1 MKRNKLRR
9 VTATALLLSFALP
22 QCAQAAA
29 PTVETDETVYINMDY
44 YGAPTN
50 TRIVK
55 GVNLNG
61 HTEFTD
67 FGDYKDVY
75 NMSTF
80 DEPTLKE
87 GSVYWKLNTDKNRFY
102 YECIPSDT
110 VNIQMPW
117 NFDVS
122 YKLNGV
128 PVEAAQC
135 AGASGTIQMDI
146 HAVPN
151 SYASDYY
158 KNNMMLVCATG
169 IDMSKALSI
178 DAPGA
183 QIQSFG
189 TYKLVMFMGLPGEE
203 NTFTVRI
210 GSDDFESMGLIMFM
224 TPATTSALDIM
235 SSMRDIKDRLENSGD
250 NLYTGVSSMLSTMQ
264 AVQSSLS
271 SMSNGISG
279 IDQVRKQLIK
289 DRGTIDPRTDAA
301 LNALDELTG
310 KSDSLIPELNSA
322 KETLTTLNATTSSIL
337 TTLEESGEDVAEYQK
352 LLNNVKTSLGN
363 LEDLF
368 DDLDDETTD
377 SSWTISQIRSASED
391 LQKELD
397 ALTKDLKSLSGSLD
411 DLPDNLD
418 DEVTD
423 NLTNYVKQMA
433 TEAGQTAYKAAYEQ
447 AYEKAYEQAYKQA
460 YDAAIADGLDEET
473 AKQTAQQAAEQTA
486 SSAADTAASSVSS
499 TAASTA
505 QASAYNNAQA
515 LAALMTGI
523 KDGSDDVTTDMKSMT
538 KQLEKVTKEMSNLL
552 DATNSMLKDLEDI
565 ADVFDDYKGLPQD
578 FTQEG
583 KKLTELA
590 NGSLDRVNKML
601 ADIPALRES
610 LDSLTKTATSSID
623 KTTDLMSSTTKAL
636 STSYDL
642 MNTANSV
649 LRSVRSQADTSTQTT
664 IDSLLDTLGKLSGS
678 TASGQMQTATDSI
691 HSAVKDAETD
701 LEDDTNVLNIDTS
714 ADLQSVT
721 SSMNPAPSSL
731 QFILRTEEISV
742 DDDKD
747 NGISDQDAADEG
759 VFARICNV
767 FKKLFTAI
775 VGVFASDD

>member
-22 QCAQAAA
+22 QCAYAAA
-29 PTVETDETVYINMDY
+29 PTVETDEAVYINMDY
-44 YGAPTN
+44 YGVPTN

-67 FGDYKDVY
+67 FGDYADVY

-80 DEPTLKE
+80 DEPTLKD
-87 GSVYWKLNTDKNRFY
+87 GSVYWKLDTDKLRFY
-102 YECIPSDT
+102 YECIPNDT

-128 PVEAAQC
+128 PVEADKC

-151 SYASDYY
+151 DYASEYY

-210 GSDDFESMGLIMFM
+210 GSNDFESMGLIMFM

-250 NLYTGVSSMLSTMQ
+250 NLYAGVSSMLSTMQ
-264 AVQSSLS
+264 AVQGSLS
-271 SMSNGISG
+271 SMSKGISG
-279 IDQVRKQLIK
+279 IDQVRKQLIR

-301 LNALDELTG
+301 LAALNELTG
-310 KSDSLIPELNSA
+310 QSDSLIPELNTT
-322 KETLTTLNATTSSIL
+322 KDTLTSLNATTSSIL
-337 TTLEESGEDVAEYQK
+337 TTLEESGADVAEYQK
-352 LLNNVKTSLGN
+352 LLEQVKTSLGN

-368 DDLDDETTD
+368 DDLDDETD
-377 SSWTISQIRSASED
+377 NSSWTIARIRSASED
-391 LQKELD
+391 LQKELN
-397 ALTKDLKSLSGSLD
+397 ALTEDLESLSGSLSKM
-411 DLPDNLD
+411 PKNLN
-418 DEVTD
+418 DEVTKE
-423 NLTNYVKQMA
+423 LMNYVKKMA
-433 TEAGQTAYKAAYEQ
+433 STASSTVLDTAYSKGYAAG
-447 AYEKAYEQAYKQA
+447 KQA
-460 YDAAIADGLDEET
+460 AINAGKTDEAEIEAIAQQYAEA
-473 AKQTAQQAAEQTA
+473 AKASAASKA
-486 SSAADTAASSVSS
+486 SSAASQ
-499 TAASTA
+499 A

-523 KDGSDDVTTDMKSMT
+523 KNGSSDVTSKMKSMT
-538 KQLEKVTKEMSNLL
+538 AQLASVTREMSDLL
-552 DATNSMLKDLEDI
+552 NATNSLLKDLEDI

-601 ADIPALRES
+601 ADLPALRES
-610 LDSLTKTATSSID
+610 LDTMTTTANSAID
-623 KTTDLMSSTTKAL
+623 KTTSLITSTKKAL

-642 MNTANSV
+642 VNTANSV
-649 LRSVRSQADTSTQTT
+649 LRSVRSQADASTQAT

-714 ADLQSVT
+714 AELQSVT
-721 SSMNPAPSSL
+721 SNMNPAPSSL
-731 QFILRTEEISV
+731 QFILRTKEISV

-747 NGISDQDAADEG
+747 SGVSDQDAADEG

-775 VGVFASDD
+775 TSVFASDD

>member
-102 YECIPSDT
+102 YECIPNDT

-128 PVEAAQC
+128 PVEADQC

-151 SYASDYY
+151 TYASDYY

-210 GSDDFESMGLIMFM
+210 GSNDFESMGLIMFM
-224 TPATTSALDIM
+224 TPATNSALDIM

-271 SMSNGISG
+271 SMSSGISG

-289 DRGTIDPRTDAA
+289 DRGTLDPRTDAA

-322 KETLTTLNATTSSIL
+322 KETLTALNATTSSIL
-337 TTLEESGEDVAEYQK
+337 TTLEESGEDIPEYQK
-352 LLNNVKTSLGN
+352 LLNDVKTSLGN

-368 DDLDDETTD
+368 DDLDDETD
-377 SSWTISQIRSASED
+377 NSSWTIAQIRSASED
-391 LQKELD
+391 LKDELD
-397 ALTKDLKSLSGSLD
+397 ALTEDLKSLSGSLD
-411 DLPDNLD
+411 DLDLETPVSTELK
-418 DEVTD
+418 
-423 NLTNYVKQMA
+423 NYV
-433 TEAGQTAYKAAYEQ
+433 
-447 AYEKAYEQAYKQA
+447 
-460 YDAAIADGLDEET
+460 
-473 AKQTAQQAAEQTA
+473 
-486 SSAADTAASSVSS
+486 SAMTSS
-499 TAASTA
+499 TAQSAGKDASQKKYLEIMSTITRDMSDEEKA
-505 QASAYNNAQA
+505 EIEEKAKAEAAKAGEAAGAAAVQSSAAYNNAQA

-523 KDGSDDVTTDMKSMT
+523 KSGSSAVTSDMQSMT
-538 KQLEKVTKEMSNLL
+538 KQLESVTKEISGLL
-552 DATNSMLKDLEDI
+552 DATNSLLKDLEDI
-565 ADVFDDYKGLPQD
+565 ADVFDEYKGLPQD

-601 ADIPALRES
+601 ADIPAQRES
-610 LDSLTKTATSSID
+610 LDSLTKTATASID

-649 LRSVRSQADTSTQTT
+649 LRSVRSQADASTQTT

-678 TASGQMQTATDSI
+678 TASGQMQTATNSI

-714 ADLQSVT
+714 ADLESVT
-721 SSMNPAPSSL
+721 SSMNPSPSSL

-742 DDDKD
+742 DDDD
-747 NGISDQDAADEG
+747 DDGISDQDAADEG
-759 VFARICNV
+759 VFARICNI

-775 VGVFASDD
+775 TGVFASDD

>member
-87 GSVYWKLNTDKNRFY
+87 DSVYWKLNTDKNRFY
-102 YECIPSDT
+102 YECIPNDT

-128 PVEAAQC
+128 PVEADQC

-151 SYASDYY
+151 TYASDYY

-210 GSDDFESMGLIMFM
+210 GSNDFESMGLIMFM

-264 AVQSSLS
+264 AVQGSLS
-271 SMSNGISG
+271 SMSSGISG

-289 DRGTIDPRTDAA
+289 DRGTLDPRTDAA

-322 KETLTTLNATTSSIL
+322 KETLTSLNATTSSIL
-337 TTLEESGEDVAEYQK
+337 TTLEESGEDIPEYQK
-352 LLNNVKTSLGN
+352 LLNDVKTSLGN

-368 DDLDDETTD
+368 DDLDDET
-377 SSWTISQIRSASED
+377 SNGSWNISQVRSASED
-391 LQKELD
+391 LSKELE
-397 ALTKDLKSLSGSLD
+397 ALRKDLSSLSDELD
-411 DLPDNLD
+411 RITKQEGNKNPLEKSVGEELVGY
-418 DEVTD
+418 VT
-423 NLTNYVKQMA
+423 NMA
-433 TEAGQTAYKAAYEQ
+433 TTAGK
-447 AYEKAYEQAYKQA
+447 
-460 YDAAIADGLDEET
+460 
-473 AKQTAQQAAEQTA
+473 
-486 SSAADTAASSVSS
+486 TAASSVDTTEVSKQAYDQAIAKGLS
-499 TAASTA
+499 DEDARDAAKAAATKYAAAAASKAASEA
-505 QASAYNNAQA
+505 QASATSNAKA
-515 LAALMTGI
+515 LQALMTGI
-523 KDGSDDVTTDMKSMT
+523 KNGSQDLTSSTQSLISQSNNVI
-538 KQLEKVTKEMSNLL
+538 KQLTDLL
-552 DATNSMLKDLEDI
+552 DSTNSLLKDLEDI
-565 ADVFDDYKGLPQD
+565 ADVFDEYKGLPQD

-610 LDSLTKTATSSID
+610 LDSLTKTATSSIN

-649 LRSVRSQADTSTQTT
+649 LRSVRSQADASTQTT
-664 IDSLLDTLGKLSGS
+664 INSLLDTLGKLSGS
-678 TASGQMQTATDSI
+678 TASGQMQTATNSI

-714 ADLQSVT
+714 ADLESVT
-721 SSMNPAPSSL
+721 SSMNPSPSSL

-742 DDDKD
+742 DDDD
-747 NGISDQDAADEG
+747 DDGTSDQDAADEG
-759 VFARICNV
+759 VFARICNI

-775 VGVFASDD
+775 TGVFASDD

>member
-87 GSVYWKLNTDKNRFY
+87 DSVYWKLNTDKNRFY
-102 YECIPSDT
+102 YECIPNDT

-128 PVEAAQC
+128 PVEADQC

-151 SYASDYY
+151 TYASDYY

-210 GSDDFESMGLIMFM
+210 GSNDFESMGLIMFM

-264 AVQSSLS
+264 AVQGSLS
-271 SMSNGISG
+271 SMSSGISG

-289 DRGTIDPRTDAA
+289 DRGTLDPRTDAA

-322 KETLTTLNATTSSIL
+322 KETLTALNATTSSIL
-337 TTLEESGEDVAEYQK
+337 TTLEESGEDIPEYQK
-352 LLNNVKTSLGN
+352 LLNDVKTSLGN

-368 DDLDDETTD
+368 DDLDDETD
-377 SSWTISQIRSASED
+377 NSSWTIAQIRSASED
-391 LQKELD
+391 LQKELN
-397 ALTKDLKSLSGSLD
+397 ALTDDLKSLSGSLD
-411 DLPDNLD
+411 DLDLETPVST
-418 DEVTD
+418 E
-423 NLTNYVKQMA
+423 LTKYV
-433 TEAGQTAYKAAYEQ
+433 
-447 AYEKAYEQAYKQA
+447 
-460 YDAAIADGLDEET
+460 
-473 AKQTAQQAAEQTA
+473 
-486 SSAADTAASSVSS
+486 SAMTSS
-499 TAASTA
+499 TAQSAGKDASQQKYLEIMSTITDDMSDEEKA
-505 QASAYNNAQA
+505 EIKEKAKAEAAKAGEAAGAAAVQSSAAYNNAQA

-523 KDGSDDVTTDMKSMT
+523 KNGSSAVTSDMQSMT
-538 KQLEKVTKEMSNLL
+538 KQLKSVTEKMSDLL
-552 DATNSMLKDLEDI
+552 DATNSLLKDLEDI
-565 ADVFDDYKGLPQD
+565 ADVFDEYKGLPQD
-578 FTQEG
+578 FTAEG

-649 LRSVRSQADTSTQTT
+649 LRSVRSQADASTQTT
-664 IDSLLDTLGKLSGS
+664 INSLLDTLGKLSGS
-678 TASGQMQTATDSI
+678 TASGQMQTATNFI

-714 ADLQSVT
+714 ADLESVT
-721 SSMNPAPSSL
+721 SSMNPSPSSL

-742 DDDKD
+742 DDDD
-747 NGISDQDAADEG
+747 DDGISDQDAADEG
-759 VFARICNV
+759 VFARICNI

-775 VGVFASDD
+775 TGVFMSDD

>member
-87 GSVYWKLNTDKNRFY
+87 DSVYWKLNTDKNRFY
-102 YECIPSDT
+102 YECIPNDT

-128 PVEAAQC
+128 PVEADQC

-151 SYASDYY
+151 TYASDYY

-210 GSDDFESMGLIMFM
+210 GSNDFESMGLIMFM

-250 NLYTGVSSMLSTMQ
+250 NFYTGVSSMLSTMQ

-271 SMSNGISG
+271 SMSSGISG

-289 DRGTIDPRTDAA
+289 DRGTLDPRTDAA

-322 KETLTTLNATTSSIL
+322 KETLTALNATTSSIL
-337 TTLEESGEDVAEYQK
+337 TTLEESGEDIPEYQK
-352 LLNNVKTSLGN
+352 LLNDVKTSLGN

-368 DDLDDETTD
+368 DDLDDETD
-377 SSWTISQIRSASED
+377 NSSWTIAQIRSASED
-391 LQKELD
+391 LQKELN
-397 ALTKDLKSLSGSLD
+397 ALTDDLRNLSDSLD
-411 DLPDNLD
+411 DLDLKTPVST
-418 DEVTD
+418 E
-423 NLTNYVKQMA
+423 LTKYV
-433 TEAGQTAYKAAYEQ
+433 
-447 AYEKAYEQAYKQA
+447 
-460 YDAAIADGLDEET
+460 
-473 AKQTAQQAAEQTA
+473 
-486 SSAADTAASSVSS
+486 SAMTSS
-499 TAASTA
+499 TAQSAGKDASQQKYLEIMSTITDDMSDEEKA
-505 QASAYNNAQA
+505 KAEAAKAGEAAGAAAVQSSAAYNNAQA

-523 KDGSDDVTTDMKSMT
+523 KSGSSAVTSDMQSMT
-538 KQLEKVTKEMSNLL
+538 KQLESVTKEMSNLL
-552 DATNSMLKDLEDI
+552 NATNSLLKDLEDI
-565 ADVFDDYKGLPQD
+565 ADVFDEYKGLPQD

-610 LDSLTKTATSSID
+610 LDSLTKTATASID

-649 LRSVRSQADTSTQTT
+649 LRSVRSQADASTQTT

-678 TASGQMQTATDSI
+678 TASGQMQTATNSI

-714 ADLQSVT
+714 ADLESVT
-721 SSMNPAPSSL
+721 SSMNPSPSSL

-742 DDDKD
+742 DDDD
-747 NGISDQDAADEG
+747 DDGISDQDAADEG
-759 VFARICNV
+759 VFARICNI

-775 VGVFASDD
+775 TGVFTSDD

>member
-80 DEPTLKE
+80 DEPTLKD
-87 GSVYWKLNTDKNRFY
+87 GSVYWKLDTDKNRFY
-102 YECIPSDT
+102 YECIPNDT

-128 PVEAAQC
+128 PVEAGQC

-151 SYASDYY
+151 TYASDYY

-210 GSDDFESMGLIMFM
+210 GSNDFESMGLIMFM

-264 AVQSSLS
+264 AVQGSLS
-271 SMSNGISG
+271 SMSSGISG

-289 DRGTIDPRTDAA
+289 DRGTLDPRTDAA
-301 LNALDELTG
+301 LNALNELTG
-310 KSDSLIPELNSA
+310 KSDSLIPELNTT
-322 KETLTTLNATTSSIL
+322 KDTLTSLNATTSSIL
-337 TTLEESGEDVAEYQK
+337 TTLEESGADIPEYQK
-352 LLNNVKTSLGN
+352 LLNDVKTSLGN

-368 DDLDDETTD
+368 DDLDDET
-377 SSWTISQIRSASED
+377 SNGSWNISQVRSASES
-391 LQKELD
+391 LQKELG
-397 ALTKDLKSLSGSLD
+397 ALQDDFEKLSKNLKTLPD
-411 DLPDNLD
+411 DLDKQ
-418 DEVTD
+418 VTTE
-423 NLTNYVKQMA
+423 LKNYVEKMA
-433 TEAGQTAYKAAYEQ
+433 STASSTVLDTAYKKGYAAG
-447 AYEKAYEQAYKQA
+447 KQA
-460 YDAAIADGLDEET
+460 AIDEGITDEAEIEAIAQQYAEA
-473 AKQTAQQAAEQTA
+473 AKASAASQA
-486 SSAADTAASSVSS
+486 SSAASQ
-499 TAASTA
+499 A
-505 QASAYNNAQA
+505 QASAYSNAQA

-523 KDGSDDVTTDMKSMT
+523 NDASKSTVKSMQSMT
-538 KQLEKVTKEMSNLL
+538 SQSVNVIKQMTDLL
-552 DATNSMLKDLEDI
+552 NATNSLLKDLEDI
-565 ADVFDDYKGLPQD
+565 ADVFDEYKGLPQD

-623 KTTDLMSSTTKAL
+623 KTTDLMNSTTKAL

-642 MNTANSV
+642 VNTANSV
-649 LRSVRSQADTSTQTT
+649 LRSVRSQADASTQAT

-714 ADLQSVT
+714 ADLESVT
-721 SSMNPAPSSL
+721 SSMNPSPSSL

-742 DDDKD
+742 DDDD
-747 NGISDQDAADEG
+747 DDGTSDQDAADEG
-759 VFARICNV
+759 VFARICNI

-775 VGVFASDD
+775 TGVFASDD

>member
-22 QCAQAAA
+22 QCAYAAA
-29 PTVETDETVYINMDY
+29 PTVETDEAVYINMDY
-44 YGAPTN
+44 YGVPTN

-80 DEPTLKE
+80 DEPTLKD
-87 GSVYWKLNTDKNRFY
+87 GSVYWKLDTDKQRFY
-102 YECIPSDT
+102 YECIPNDT

-128 PVEAAQC
+128 PVEADKC

-151 SYASDYY
+151 DYASEYY

-210 GSDDFESMGLIMFM
+210 GSNDFESMGLIMFM

-264 AVQSSLS
+264 AVQGSLS
-271 SMSNGISG
+271 SMSKGISG
-279 IDQVRKQLIK
+279 IDQVRKQLIR

-301 LNALDELTG
+301 LAALNELTG
-310 KSDSLIPELNSA
+310 QSDSLIPELSTT
-322 KETLTTLNATTSSIL
+322 KDTLTSLNATTSSIL
-337 TTLEESGEDVAEYQK
+337 TTLEESGADVTEYQK
-352 LLNNVKTSLGN
+352 LLNDVKTSLGN

-368 DDLDDETTD
+368 DDLDDET
-377 SSWTISQIRSASED
+377 SNGSWNISQVRSASEN
-391 LQKELD
+391 LSKELE
-397 ALTKDLKSLSGSLD
+397 ALRKDLSSLSGSLD
-411 DLPDNLD
+411 DLDLETPVST
-418 DEVTD
+418 E
-423 NLTNYVKQMA
+423 LTNYVKKMA
-433 TEAGQTAYKAAYEQ
+433 S
-447 AYEKAYEQAYKQA
+447 
-460 YDAAIADGLDEET
+460 
-473 AKQTAQQAAEQTA
+473 TA
-486 SSAADTAASSVSS
+486 SSTVLDTAYSKGYAAGKQAAIDAGKTDEAEIEAMAQQYAEAAKAS
-499 TAASTA
+499 AASKASEAASQA

-523 KDGSDDVTTDMKSMT
+523 KSGSSAVTSDMQSMT
-538 KQLEKVTKEMSNLL
+538 KQLESVTKEMSDLL
-552 DATNSMLKDLEDI
+552 DATNSLLKDLEDI

-578 FTQEG
+578 FTAEG

-590 NGSLDRVNKML
+590 NGSLDRVTKLL
-601 ADIPALRES
+601 ADLPALRES
-610 LDSLTKTATSSID
+610 LDTMTTTANSAID
-623 KTTDLMSSTTKAL
+623 KTTSLITSTKKAL

-642 MNTANSV
+642 VNTANSV
-649 LRSVRSQADTSTQTT
+649 LRSVRSQADASTQAT

-714 ADLQSVT
+714 AELQSVT
-721 SSMNPAPSSL
+721 SNMNPAPSSL
-731 QFILRTEEISV
+731 QFILRTKEISV

-747 NGISDQDAADEG
+747 SGVSDQDAADEG

-775 VGVFASDD
+775 TSVFASDD

>member
-87 GSVYWKLNTDKNRFY
+87 DSVYWKLNTDKNRFY
-102 YECIPSDT
+102 YECIPNDT

-128 PVEAAQC
+128 PVEADQC

-151 SYASDYY
+151 TYASDYY

-210 GSDDFESMGLIMFM
+210 GSNDFESMGLIMFM

-271 SMSNGISG
+271 SMSSGISG

-289 DRGTIDPRTDAA
+289 DRGTLDPRTDAA

-310 KSDSLIPELNSA
+310 KSDSLIPELNTT
-322 KETLTTLNATTSSIL
+322 KDTLTSLNATTSSIL
-337 TTLEESGEDVAEYQK
+337 TTLEESGEDIPEYQK
-352 LLNNVKTSLGN
+352 LLNDVKTSLGN

-368 DDLDDETTD
+368 DDLDDETD
-377 SSWTISQIRSASED
+377 NSSWTIAQIRSASED
-391 LQKELD
+391 LQKELN
-397 ALTKDLKSLSGSLD
+397 ALTEDLRNLSDSLE
-411 DLPDNLD
+411 NLD
-418 DEVTD
+418 LETPVSIE
-423 NLTNYVKQMA
+423 LANYVKKMA
-433 TEAGQTAYKAAYEQ
+433 TEAGTTAADTAS
-447 AYEKAYEQAYKQA
+447 KQA
-460 YDAAIADGLDEET
+460 YDKAIDSGMSKEDAAA
-473 AKQTAQQAAEQTA
+473 AAAAAAESAA
-486 SSAADTAASSVSS
+486 SSAASS
-499 TAASTA
+499 AK
-505 QASAYNNAQA
+505 ASAYNNAQA

-523 KDGSDDVTTDMKSMT
+523 KNGSSDVTSKMKSMT
-538 KQLEKVTKEMSNLL
+538 KQLESVTKEMSDLL
-552 DATNSMLKDLEDI
+552 NATNSLLKDLEDI
-565 ADVFDDYKGLPQD
+565 ADVFDEYKGLPQD
-578 FTQEG
+578 FTAEG

-590 NGSLDRVNKML
+590 NGSLDRVTKLL
-601 ADIPALRES
+601 ADLPALRES
-610 LDSLTKTATSSID
+610 LDTMTTTANSAID
-623 KTTDLMSSTTKAL
+623 KTTSLITSTKKAL

-642 MNTANSV
+642 VNTANSV
-649 LRSVRSQADTSTQTT
+649 LRSVRSQADASTQAT

-714 ADLQSVT
+714 ADLESVT
-721 SSMNPAPSSL
+721 SSMNPSPSSL

-742 DDDKD
+742 DDDD
-747 NGISDQDAADEG
+747 DDGTSDQDAADEG
-759 VFARICNV
+759 VFARICNI

-775 VGVFASDD
+775 TGVFASDD

>member
-80 DEPTLKE
+80 DEPALKE

-102 YECIPSDT
+102 YECIPNDT

-128 PVEAAQC
+128 PVEADQC

-151 SYASDYY
+151 TYASDYY

-210 GSDDFESMGLIMFM
+210 GSNDFESMGLIMFM

-271 SMSNGISG
+271 SMSSGISG

-289 DRGTIDPRTDAA
+289 DRGTLDPRTDAA

-310 KSDSLIPELNSA
+310 KSDSLIPELNSV
-322 KETLTTLNATTSSIL
+322 KETLTALNATTSSIL
-337 TTLEESGEDVAEYQK
+337 TTLEESGEDIPEYQK
-352 LLNNVKTSLGN
+352 LLNDVKTSLGN

-368 DDLDDETTD
+368 DDLDDETD
-377 SSWTISQIRSASED
+377 NSSWTIAQIRSASED
-391 LQKELD
+391 LKDELD
-397 ALTKDLKSLSGSLD
+397 ALTEDLRNLSDSLD
-411 DLPDNLD
+411 KMPDKLEQD
-418 DEVTD
+418 VSTKLTD
-423 NLTNYVKQMA
+423 YVKAMA
-433 TEAGQTAYKAAYEQ
+433 TKAGSTASETASQQVYNKAYKVAKDAGLNEEAAR
-447 AYEKAYEQAYKQA
+447 
-460 YDAAIADGLDEET
+460 
-473 AKQTAQQAAEQTA
+473 QAAEEAVEKASSDISSAA
-486 SSAADTAASSVSS
+486 SSAASQ
-499 TAASTA
+499 A

-523 KDGSDDVTTDMKSMT
+523 KSGSSAVTSDMQSMT
-538 KQLEKVTKEMSNLL
+538 KQLESVTKEMSDLL
-552 DATNSMLKDLEDI
+552 DATNSLLKDLEDI
-565 ADVFDDYKGLPQD
+565 ADVFDEYKGLPQD
-578 FTQEG
+578 FTAEG

-610 LDSLTKTATSSID
+610 LDSLTKTATASID

-649 LRSVRSQADTSTQTT
+649 LRSVRSQADASTQTT

-678 TASGQMQTATDSI
+678 TASGQMQTATNSI

-714 ADLQSVT
+714 ADLESVT
-721 SSMNPAPSSL
+721 SSMNPSPSSL

-742 DDDKD
+742 DDDD
-747 NGISDQDAADEG
+747 DDGISDQDAADEG
-759 VFARICNV
+759 VFARICNI

-775 VGVFASDD
+775 TGVFASDD

>member
-87 GSVYWKLNTDKNRFY
+87 DSVYWKLNTDKNRFY
-102 YECIPSDT
+102 YECIPNDT

-128 PVEAAQC
+128 PVEADQC

-151 SYASDYY
+151 TYASDYY

-210 GSDDFESMGLIMFM
+210 GSNDFESMGLIMFM

-235 SSMRDIKDRLENSGD
+235 SSMRDIKNRLENSGD

-271 SMSNGISG
+271 SMSSGISG

-289 DRGTIDPRTDAA
+289 DRGTLDPRTDAA

-322 KETLTTLNATTSSIL
+322 KETLTALNATTSSIL
-337 TTLEESGEDVAEYQK
+337 TTLEESGEDIPEYQK
-352 LLNNVKTSLGN
+352 LLNDVKTSLGN
-363 LEDLF
+363 LENLF
-368 DDLDDETTD
+368 DDLDDETD
-377 SSWTISQIRSASED
+377 NSSWTIAQIRSASED
-391 LQKELD
+391 LSKELE

-411 DLPDNLD
+411 DLDLETPVSTELK
-418 DEVTD
+418 
-423 NLTNYVKQMA
+423 NYV
-433 TEAGQTAYKAAYEQ
+433 
-447 AYEKAYEQAYKQA
+447 
-460 YDAAIADGLDEET
+460 
-473 AKQTAQQAAEQTA
+473 
-486 SSAADTAASSVSS
+486 SAMTSS
-499 TAASTA
+499 TAQSAGKDASQKKYLEIMSTITRDMSDEEKA
-505 QASAYNNAQA
+505 EIEEKAKAEAAKAGEAAGAAAVQSSAAYNNAQA

-523 KDGSDDVTTDMKSMT
+523 KSGSSAVTSDMQSMT
-538 KQLEKVTKEMSNLL
+538 KQLKSVTEEMSDLL
-552 DATNSMLKDLEDI
+552 NATNSLLKDLEDI
-565 ADVFDDYKGLPQD
+565 ADVFDEYKGLPQD
-578 FTQEG
+578 FTAEG

-610 LDSLTKTATSSID
+610 LDSLTKTATASID

-649 LRSVRSQADTSTQTT
+649 LRSVRSQADASTQTT

-678 TASGQMQTATDSI
+678 TASGQMQTATNSI

-714 ADLQSVT
+714 ADLESVT
-721 SSMNPAPSSL
+721 SSMNPSPSSL

-742 DDDKD
+742 DDDD
-747 NGISDQDAADEG
+747 DDGISDQDAADEG
-759 VFARICNV
+759 VFARICNI

-775 VGVFASDD
+775 TGVFASDD

>member
-87 GSVYWKLNTDKNRFY
+87 DSVYWKLNTDKNRFY
-102 YECIPSDT
+102 YECIPNDT

-128 PVEAAQC
+128 PVEADQC

-151 SYASDYY
+151 TYASDYY

-210 GSDDFESMGLIMFM
+210 GSNDFESMGLIMFM

-264 AVQSSLS
+264 AVQGSLS
-271 SMSNGISG
+271 SMSSGISG

-289 DRGTIDPRTDAA
+289 DRGTLDPRTDAA

-322 KETLTTLNATTSSIL
+322 KETLTSLNATTSSIL
-337 TTLEESGEDVAEYQK
+337 TTLEESGEDIPEYQK
-352 LLNNVKTSLGN
+352 LLNDVKTSLGN

-368 DDLDDETTD
+368 DDLDDETD
-377 SSWTISQIRSASED
+377 NSSWTIARIRSASED
-391 LQKELD
+391 LRNELNK
-397 ALTKDLKSLSGSLD
+397 LTDDLSSLSGSLK
-411 DLPDNLD
+411 NLD
-418 DEVTD
+418 LETPVTTE
-423 NLTNYVKQMA
+423 LTNYVKKMA
-433 TEAGQTAYKAAYEQ
+433 TEAGTTASSAAYEQ
-447 AYEKAYEQAYKQA
+447 AYDKA
-460 YDAAIADGLDEET
+460 YDAAYAQLKHAVDEGKMTEAEAKTQADAAAT
-473 AKQTAQQAAEQTA
+473 AKAKEVA
-486 SSAADTAASSVSS
+486 SSAASSAASQ
-499 TAASTA
+499 A

-515 LAALMTGI
+515 LAALLNGI
-523 KDGSDDVTTDMKSMT
+523 NEGSTDVKKQTDSMLSR
-538 KQLEKVTKEMSNLL
+538 LESVTKELSGLL
-552 DATNSMLKDLEDI
+552 DATNSLLKDLEDI
-565 ADVFDDYKGLPQD
+565 ADVFDEYKGLPQD
-578 FTQEG
+578 FTAEG

-623 KTTDLMSSTTKAL
+623 KTTDLMNSTTKAL

-649 LRSVRSQADTSTQTT
+649 LRSVRSQADASTQTT
-664 IDSLLDTLGKLSGS
+664 INSLLDTLGKLSGS
-678 TASGQMQTATDSI
+678 TASGQMQTATNSI

-714 ADLQSVT
+714 ADLESVT
-721 SSMNPAPSSL
+721 SSMNPSPSSL

-742 DDDKD
+742 DDDD
-747 NGISDQDAADEG
+747 DDGTSDQDAADEG
-759 VFARICNV
+759 VFARICNI

-775 VGVFASDD
+775 AGVFASDD

>member
-87 GSVYWKLNTDKNRFY
+87 GSVYWKLDTDKNRFY
-102 YECIPSDT
+102 YECIPNDT

-128 PVEAAQC
+128 PVEADQC

-151 SYASDYY
+151 TYASDYY

-210 GSDDFESMGLIMFM
+210 GSNDFESMGLIMFM

-264 AVQSSLS
+264 AVQGSLS
-271 SMSNGISG
+271 SMSSGISG

-289 DRGTIDPRTDAA
+289 DRGTLDPRTDAA

-322 KETLTTLNATTSSIL
+322 KETLTSLNATTSSIL
-337 TTLEESGEDVAEYQK
+337 TTLEESGKDIPEYQK
-352 LLNNVKTSLGN
+352 LLNDVKTSLGN

-368 DDLDDETTD
+368 NDLDDKTD
-377 SSWTISQIRSASED
+377 NSSWTIARIRSASED
-391 LQKELD
+391 LQNELNK
-397 ALTKDLKSLSGSLD
+397 LTDDLSSLSGSLSKM
-411 DLPDNLD
+411 PKNLND
-418 DEVTD
+418 AVTD
-423 NLTNYVKQMA
+423 NLTDYVKKMA
-433 TEAGQTAYKAAYEQ
+433 STASSTVLDTAYKKGYAAG
-447 AYEKAYEQAYKQA
+447 KQA
-460 YDAAIADGLDEET
+460 AIDEGKTDEAEIEAIAQQYAEA
-473 AKQTAQQAAEQTA
+473 AKASAASQA
-486 SSAADTAASSVSS
+486 SSAASQ
-499 TAASTA
+499 A

-523 KDGSDDVTTDMKSMT
+523 KSGSSAVTSDMQTMT
-538 KQLEKVTKEMSNLL
+538 KQLESVTEKMSDLL
-552 DATNSMLKDLEDI
+552 DATNSLLKDLEDI
-565 ADVFDDYKGLPQD
+565 ADVFDEYKGLPQD
-578 FTQEG
+578 FTAEG

-649 LRSVRSQADTSTQTT
+649 LRSVRSQADASTQTT
-664 IDSLLDTLGKLSGS
+664 INSLLDTLGKLSGS
-678 TASGQMQTATDSI
+678 TASGQMQTATNSI

-714 ADLQSVT
+714 ADLESVT
-721 SSMNPAPSSL
+721 SSMNPSPSSL

-742 DDDKD
+742 DDDD
-747 NGISDQDAADEG
+747 DDGISDQDAADEG
-759 VFARICNV
+759 VFARICNI

-775 VGVFASDD
+775 AGVFASDD

>member
-87 GSVYWKLNTDKNRFY
+87 DSVYWKLNTDKNRFY
-102 YECIPSDT
+102 YECIPNDT

-128 PVEAAQC
+128 PVEADQC

-151 SYASDYY
+151 TYASDYY

-210 GSDDFESMGLIMFM
+210 GSNDFESMGLIMFM

-271 SMSNGISG
+271 SMSSGISG

-289 DRGTIDPRTDAA
+289 DRGTLDPRTDAA

-310 KSDSLIPELNSA
+310 KSDSLIPELNSV
-322 KETLTTLNATTSSIL
+322 KETLTALNATTSSIL
-337 TTLEESGEDVAEYQK
+337 TTLEESGEDIPEYQK
-352 LLNNVKTSLGN
+352 LLNDVKTSLGN

-368 DDLDDETTD
+368 DDLDDETD
-377 SSWTISQIRSASED
+377 NSSWTIAQIRSASED
-391 LQKELD
+391 LKDELD
-397 ALTKDLKSLSGSLD
+397 ALTEDLRNLSDSLD
-411 DLPDNLD
+411 KMPDKLEQD
-418 DEVTD
+418 VSTKLTD
-423 NLTNYVKQMA
+423 YVKAMA
-433 TEAGQTAYKAAYEQ
+433 TKAGSTASETASQQVYNKAYKVAKDAGLNEEAAR
-447 AYEKAYEQAYKQA
+447 
-460 YDAAIADGLDEET
+460 
-473 AKQTAQQAAEQTA
+473 QAAEEAVEKASSDISSAA
-486 SSAADTAASSVSS
+486 SSAASQ
-499 TAASTA
+499 A

-523 KDGSDDVTTDMKSMT
+523 KSGSSAVTSDMQSMT
-538 KQLEKVTKEMSNLL
+538 KQLESVTKEMSDLL
-552 DATNSMLKDLEDI
+552 NATNSLLKDLEDI
-565 ADVFDDYKGLPQD
+565 ADVFDEHKGLPQD

-649 LRSVRSQADTSTQTT
+649 LRSVRSQADASTQTT

-678 TASGQMQTATDSI
+678 TASGQMQTATNSI

-714 ADLQSVT
+714 ADLESVT
-721 SSMNPAPSSL
+721 SSMNPSPSSL

-742 DDDKD
+742 DDDD
-747 NGISDQDAADEG
+747 DDGISDQDAADEG
-759 VFARICNV
+759 VFARICNI

-775 VGVFASDD
+775 TGVFASDD

>member
-22 QCAQAAA
+22 QCAYAAA
-29 PTVETDETVYINMDY
+29 PTVETDEAVYINMDY
-44 YGAPTN
+44 YGVPTN

-87 GSVYWKLNTDKNRFY
+87 NSVYWKLDTDKQRFY
-102 YECIPSDT
+102 YECIPNDT

-128 PVEAAQC
+128 PVEADKC
-135 AGASGTIQMDI
+135 AGASGTIQMDV

-151 SYASDYY
+151 DYASEYY

-210 GSDDFESMGLIMFM
+210 GSNDFESMGLIMFM

-264 AVQSSLS
+264 AVQGSLS
-271 SMSNGISG
+271 SMSKGISG
-279 IDQVRKQLIK
+279 IDQVRKQLIR

-301 LNALDELTG
+301 LAALNELTG
-310 KSDSLIPELNSA
+310 QSDSLIPELNTT
-322 KETLTTLNATTSSIL
+322 KDTLTSLNATTSSIL
-337 TTLEESGEDVAEYQK
+337 TTLEESGADVTEYQK
-352 LLNNVKTSLGN
+352 LLEQVKTSLGN

-368 DDLDDETTD
+368 DDLDDET
-377 SSWTISQIRSASED
+377 SNGSWNISQVRSASEN
-391 LQKELD
+391 LSKELE
-397 ALTKDLKSLSGSLD
+397 ALRDDLDKLSKNLNTLPDDLSSKVSDNLENYVAAMTGSAAQSAASAAAQAKYAEIKAAAGPDDDPAEVEARAMAEAEAAGKAAAQGAVKSSEAYSKSL
-411 DLPDNLD
+411 
-418 DEVTD
+418 
-423 NLTNYVKQMA
+423 
-433 TEAGQTAYKAAYEQ
+433 
-447 AYEKAYEQAYKQA
+447 
-460 YDAAIADGLDEET
+460 
-473 AKQTAQQAAEQTA
+473 
-486 SSAADTAASSVSS
+486 
-499 TAASTA
+499 
-505 QASAYNNAQA
+505 A
-515 LAALMTGI
+515 LGAVMTGI
-523 KDGSDDVTTDMKSMT
+523 NDASKSTVKSMQSMT
-538 KQLEKVTKEMSNLL
+538 SQSVKVVKQLTDLL
-552 DATNSMLKDLEDI
+552 DSTNSLLKDLEDI

-623 KTTDLMSSTTKAL
+623 KTTDLMNSTKKAL

-642 MNTANSV
+642 VNTANSV
-649 LRSVRSQADTSTQTT
+649 LRSVRSQADASTQAT

-714 ADLQSVT
+714 AELQSVT
-721 SSMNPAPSSL
+721 SNMNPAPSSL
-731 QFILRTEEISV
+731 QFILRTKEISV

-747 NGISDQDAADEG
+747 SGVSDQDAADEG

-775 VGVFASDD
+775 TSVFASDD

>member
-87 GSVYWKLNTDKNRFY
+87 DSVYWKLNTDKNRFY
-102 YECIPSDT
+102 YECIPNDT

-128 PVEAAQC
+128 PVEADQC

-151 SYASDYY
+151 TYASDYY

-210 GSDDFESMGLIMFM
+210 GSNDFESMGLIMFM

-271 SMSNGISG
+271 SMSSGISG

-289 DRGTIDPRTDAA
+289 DRGTLDPRTDAA

-322 KETLTTLNATTSSIL
+322 KETLTALN
-337 TTLEESGEDVAEYQK
+337 EQHPHHPRGVRRGYSGVPE
-352 LLNNVKTSLGN
+352 
-363 LEDLF
+363 
-368 DDLDDETTD
+368 
-377 SSWTISQIRSASED
+377 
-391 LQKELD
+391 
-397 ALTKDLKSLSGSLD
+397 
-411 DLPDNLD
+411 
-418 DEVTD
+418 
-423 NLTNYVKQMA
+423 
-433 TEAGQTAYKAAYEQ
+433 
-447 AYEKAYEQAYKQA
+447 
-460 YDAAIADGLDEET
+460 
-473 AKQTAQQAAEQTA
+473 AAERRQ
-486 SSAADTAASSVSS
+486 D
-499 TAASTA
+499 
-505 QASAYNNAQA
+505 
-515 LAALMTGI
+515 LARQSGR
-523 KDGSDDVTTDMKSMT
+523 
-538 KQLEKVTKEMSNLL
+538 
-552 DATNSMLKDLEDI
+552 
-565 ADVFDDYKGLPQD
+565 P
-578 FTQEG
+578 
-583 KKLTELA
+583 
-590 NGSLDRVNKML
+590 
-601 ADIPALRES
+601 
-610 LDSLTKTATSSID
+610 
-623 KTTDLMSSTTKAL
+623 
-636 STSYDL
+636 
-642 MNTANSV
+642 
-649 LRSVRSQADTSTQTT
+649 VR
-664 IDSLLDTLGKLSGS
+664 
-678 TASGQMQTATDSI
+678 
-691 HSAVKDAETD
+691 
-701 LEDDTNVLNIDTS
+701 
-714 ADLQSVT
+714 
-721 SSMNPAPSSL
+721 
-731 QFILRTEEISV
+731 
-742 DDDKD
+742 
-747 NGISDQDAADEG
+747 
-759 VFARICNV
+759 
-767 FKKLFTAI
+767 
-775 VGVFASDD
+775 

>member
-87 GSVYWKLNTDKNRFY
+87 GSVYWKLDTDKNRFY
-102 YECIPSDT
+102 YECIPNDT

-128 PVEAAQC
+128 PVEADQC

-151 SYASDYY
+151 TYASDYY

-210 GSDDFESMGLIMFM
+210 GSNDFESMGLIMFM

-235 SSMRDIKDRLENSGD
+235 SSMRDIKDRLKNSGD

-264 AVQSSLS
+264 AVQGSLS
-271 SMSNGISG
+271 SMSSGISG

-289 DRGTIDPRTDAA
+289 DRGTLDPRTDAA

-322 KETLTTLNATTSSIL
+322 KETLTSLNATTSSIL
-337 TTLEESGEDVAEYQK
+337 TTLEESGEDIPEYQK
-352 LLNNVKTSLGN
+352 LLNDVKTSLGN

-368 DDLDDETTD
+368 DDLDDETD
-377 SSWTISQIRSASED
+377 NSSWTIAQIRSASED
-391 LQKELD
+391 LSKELE

-411 DLPDNLD
+411 DLDLETP
-418 DEVTD
+418 VTTD
-423 NLTNYVKQMA
+423 LTNYVKNMTSTA
-433 TEAGQTAYKAAYEQ
+433 SSTVLDTAYKKGYAAG
-447 AYEKAYEQAYKQA
+447 KQA
-460 YDAAIADGLDEET
+460 AIDEGKTDEAEIEAIAQQYAEA
-473 AKQTAQQAAEQTA
+473 AKASAASQA
-486 SSAADTAASSVSS
+486 SSAASQ
-499 TAASTA
+499 A
-505 QASAYNNAQA
+505 QASAYSNAQA

-523 KDGSDDVTTDMKSMT
+523 KSGSSAVTSDMQSMT
-538 KQLEKVTKEMSNLL
+538 KQLKSVTEKMSGLL
-552 DATNSMLKDLEDI
+552 KATNSLLKDLEDI
-565 ADVFDDYKGLPQD
+565 ADVFDEYKGLPQD

-623 KTTDLMSSTTKAL
+623 KTTDLMNSTKKAL

-642 MNTANSV
+642 VNTANSV
-649 LRSVRSQADTSTQTT
+649 LRSVRSQADASTQAT

-714 ADLQSVT
+714 ADLKSVT
-721 SSMNPAPSSL
+721 SSMNPSPSSL

-742 DDDKD
+742 DDDD
-747 NGISDQDAADEG
+747 DDGTSDQDAADEG
-759 VFARICNV
+759 VFARICNI

>member
-80 DEPTLKE
+80 DEPTLKD
-87 GSVYWKLNTDKNRFY
+87 GSVYWKLDTDKNRFY
-102 YECIPSDT
+102 YECIPNDT

-128 PVEAAQC
+128 PVEADQC

-151 SYASDYY
+151 TYASDYY

-210 GSDDFESMGLIMFM
+210 GSNDFESMGLIMFM

-271 SMSNGISG
+271 SMSSGISG

-289 DRGTIDPRTDAA
+289 DRGTLDPRTDAA

-322 KETLTTLNATTSSIL
+322 KETLTSLNATTSSIL
-337 TTLEESGEDVAEYQK
+337 TTLEESGKDIPEYQK
-352 LLNNVKTSLGN
+352 LLNDVKTSLGN

-368 DDLDDETTD
+368 DDLDDETD
-377 SSWTISQIRSASED
+377 NSSWTIARIRSASED
-391 LQKELD
+391 LQKELNK
-397 ALTKDLKSLSGSLD
+397 LTDDLSSLSGSLE
-411 DLPDNLD
+411 NLD
-418 DEVTD
+418 LETPVSIE
-423 NLTNYVKQMA
+423 LANYVKKMA
-433 TEAGQTAYKAAYEQ
+433 TEAGTTAADTAS
-447 AYEKAYEQAYKQA
+447 KQA
-460 YDAAIADGLDEET
+460 YDKAIDSGMSKEDAAA
-473 AKQTAQQAAEQTA
+473 AAAAAAESAA
-486 SSAADTAASSVSS
+486 SSAASS
-499 TAASTA
+499 AK
-505 QASAYNNAQA
+505 ASAYNNAQA

-523 KDGSDDVTTDMKSMT
+523 KNGSSDVTSKMKSMT
-538 KQLEKVTKEMSNLL
+538 KQLESVTKEMSDLL
-552 DATNSMLKDLEDI
+552 NATNSLLKDLEDI
-565 ADVFDDYKGLPQD
+565 ADVFDEYKGLPQD
-578 FTQEG
+578 FTAEG

-623 KTTDLMSSTTKAL
+623 KTTDLMNSTKKAL

-642 MNTANSV
+642 VNTANSV
-649 LRSVRSQADTSTQTT
+649 LRSVRSQADASTQAT

-714 ADLQSVT
+714 ADLESVT
-721 SSMNPAPSSL
+721 SSMNPSPSSL

-742 DDDKD
+742 DDDD
-747 NGISDQDAADEG
+747 DDGTSDQDAADEG
-759 VFARICNV
+759 VFARICNI

-775 VGVFASDD
+775 TGVFASDD

>member
-102 YECIPSDT
+102 YECIPNDT

-128 PVEAAQC
+128 PVEADQC

-151 SYASDYY
+151 TYASDYY

-210 GSDDFESMGLIMFM
+210 GSNDFESMGLIMFM

-264 AVQSSLS
+264 AVQGSLS
-271 SMSNGISG
+271 SMSSGISG

-289 DRGTIDPRTDAA
+289 DRGTLDPRTDAA

-322 KETLTTLNATTSSIL
+322 KETLTALNATTSSIL
-337 TTLEESGEDVAEYQK
+337 TTLEESGEDIPEYQK
-352 LLNNVKTSLGN
+352 LLNDVKTSLGN

-368 DDLDDETTD
+368 DDLDDET
-377 SSWTISQIRSASED
+377 SNGSWNISQVRSASED

-411 DLPDNLD
+411 DLDLETPVST
-418 DEVTD
+418 E
-423 NLTNYVKQMA
+423 LTKYV
-433 TEAGQTAYKAAYEQ
+433 
-447 AYEKAYEQAYKQA
+447 
-460 YDAAIADGLDEET
+460 
-473 AKQTAQQAAEQTA
+473 
-486 SSAADTAASSVSS
+486 SAMTSS
-499 TAASTA
+499 TAQSAGKDASQQKYLEIMSTITDDMSDEEKA
-505 QASAYNNAQA
+505 EIEEKAKAEAAKAGEAAGAAAVQSSAAYNNAQA

-523 KDGSDDVTTDMKSMT
+523 KSGSSAVTSDMQSMT
-538 KQLEKVTKEMSNLL
+538 KQLKSVTEKMSGLL
-552 DATNSMLKDLEDI
+552 DATNSLLKDLEDI
-565 ADVFDDYKGLPQD
+565 ADVFDEYKGLPQD

-649 LRSVRSQADTSTQTT
+649 LRSVRSQADASTQTT

-678 TASGQMQTATDSI
+678 TASGQMQTATNSI

-714 ADLQSVT
+714 ADLESVT
-721 SSMNPAPSSL
+721 SSMNPSPSSL

-742 DDDKD
+742 DDDD
-747 NGISDQDAADEG
+747 DDGISDQDAADEG
-759 VFARICNV
+759 VFVRICNI

-775 VGVFASDD
+775 AGVFASDD

>member
-22 QCAQAAA
+22 QCAYAAA
-29 PTVETDETVYINMDY
+29 PTVETDEAVYINMDY
-44 YGAPTN
+44 YGVPTN

-80 DEPTLKE
+80 DEPVLKD
-87 GSVYWKLNTDKNRFY
+87 GSVYWKLDTDKQRFY
-102 YECIPSDT
+102 YECIPNDT

-128 PVEAAQC
+128 PVEADKC

-151 SYASDYY
+151 DYASEYY

-264 AVQSSLS
+264 AVQGSLS
-271 SMSNGISG
+271 SMSKGISG
-279 IDQVRKQLIK
+279 IDEVRKQLIR

-301 LNALDELTG
+301 LAALNELTG
-310 KSDSLIPELNSA
+310 QSDSLIPELNTT
-322 KETLTTLNATTSSIL
+322 KDTLTSLNATTSSIL
-337 TTLEESGEDVAEYQK
+337 TTLEESGADVTEYQK
-352 LLNNVKTSLGN
+352 LLEQVKTSLGN

-368 DDLDDETTD
+368 DDLDDET
-377 SSWTISQIRSASED
+377 SNGSWNISQVRSASES
-391 LQKELD
+391 LSKELE
-397 ALTKDLKSLSGSLD
+397 ALRKDLSSLSDELD
-411 DLPDNLD
+411 DLDLETPVST
-418 DEVTD
+418 E
-423 NLTNYVKQMA
+423 LTNYVKKMA
-433 TEAGQTAYKAAYEQ
+433 S
-447 AYEKAYEQAYKQA
+447 
-460 YDAAIADGLDEET
+460 
-473 AKQTAQQAAEQTA
+473 TA
-486 SSAADTAASSVSS
+486 SSTVLDTAYSKGYAAGKQAAIDAGKTDEAEIEAMAQQYAEAAKAS
-499 TAASTA
+499 AASKASEAASQA

-523 KDGSDDVTTDMKSMT
+523 KNGSKDV
-538 KQLEKVTKEMSNLL
+538 
-552 DATNSMLKDLEDI
+552 TNSMQSMTSQSVKVVKQLTDLLDSTNSLLKDLEDI

-590 NGSLDRVNKML
+590 NGSLDRVTKLL

-610 LDSLTKTATSSID
+610 LDTMTTTANSAID
-623 KTTDLMSSTTKAL
+623 KTTSLITSTKKAL

-642 MNTANSV
+642 VNTANSV
-649 LRSVRSQADTSTQTT
+649 LRSVRSQADASTQAT

-678 TASGQMQTATDSI
+678 TASGQMQTATNSI

-714 ADLQSVT
+714 AELQSVT
-721 SSMNPAPSSL
+721 SNMNPAPSSL
-731 QFILRTEEISV
+731 QFILRTKEISV

-747 NGISDQDAADEG
+747 SGVSDQDAADEG

-775 VGVFASDD
+775 TSVFASDD

>member
-22 QCAQAAA
+22 QCAYAAA
-29 PTVETDETVYINMDY
+29 PTVETDEAVYINMDY
-44 YGAPTN
+44 YGVPTN

-80 DEPTLKE
+80 DEPTLKD
-87 GSVYWKLNTDKNRFY
+87 GSVYWKLDTDKQRFY
-102 YECIPSDT
+102 YECIPNDT

-128 PVEAAQC
+128 PVEADKC

-151 SYASDYY
+151 DYASEYY

-210 GSDDFESMGLIMFM
+210 GSNDFESMGLIMFM

-264 AVQSSLS
+264 AVQGSLS
-271 SMSNGISG
+271 SMSKGISG
-279 IDQVRKQLIK
+279 IDQVRKQLIR

-301 LNALDELTG
+301 LAALNELTG
-310 KSDSLIPELNSA
+310 QSDSLIPELNTT
-322 KETLTTLNATTSSIL
+322 KDTLTSLNATTSSIL
-337 TTLEESGEDVAEYQK
+337 TTLEESGADVTEYQK
-352 LLNNVKTSLGN
+352 LLEQIKTSLGN

-368 DDLDDETTD
+368 DDLDDET
-377 SSWTISQIRSASED
+377 SNGSWNISQVRSASED
-391 LQKELD
+391 LSKELE
-397 ALTKDLKSLSGSLD
+397 ALRKDLSSLSDELD
-411 DLPDNLD
+411 DLPNDLDN
-418 DEVTD
+418 EVTKQ
-423 NLTNYVKQMA
+423 LMNYVRNM
-433 TEAGQTAYKAAYEQ
+433 TA
-447 AYEKAYEQAYKQA
+447 
-460 YDAAIADGLDEET
+460 
-473 AKQTAQQAAEQTA
+473 TA
-486 SSAADTAASSVSS
+486 SSTVLDTAYNKGYAAGKQAAIDAGKTDEAEIEAIAQQYAEAAKAS
-499 TAASTA
+499 AASKASEAASQA

-523 KDGSDDVTTDMKSMT
+523 KSGSSAVTSDMQSMT
-538 KQLEKVTKEMSNLL
+538 KQLESVTKEMSNLL
-552 DATNSMLKDLEDI
+552 NATNSLLKDLEDI

-601 ADIPALRES
+601 ADLPALRES
-610 LDSLTKTATSSID
+610 LDTMTTTANSAID
-623 KTTDLMSSTTKAL
+623 KTTSLITSTKKAL

-642 MNTANSV
+642 VNTANSV
-649 LRSVRSQADTSTQTT
+649 LRSVRSQADASTQAT

-678 TASGQMQTATDSI
+678 TASGQMQTATNSI

-714 ADLQSVT
+714 AELQSVT
-721 SSMNPAPSSL
+721 SNMNPAPSSL

-747 NGISDQDAADEG
+747 SGVSDQDAADEG

-775 VGVFASDD
+775 TSVFASDD

>member
-67 FGDYKDVY
+67 FGDYEDVY

-87 GSVYWKLNTDKNRFY
+87 DSVYWKLNTDKNRFY
-102 YECIPSDT
+102 YECIPNDT

-128 PVEAAQC
+128 PVEADQC

-151 SYASDYY
+151 TYASDYY

-210 GSDDFESMGLIMFM
+210 GSNDFESMGLIMFM

-271 SMSNGISG
+271 SMSSGISG

-289 DRGTIDPRTDAA
+289 DRGTLDPRTDAA

-322 KETLTTLNATTSSIL
+322 KETLTALNATTSSIL
-337 TTLEESGEDVAEYQK
+337 TTLEESGEDIPEYQK
-352 LLNNVKTSLGN
+352 LLNDVKTSLGN

-368 DDLDDETTD
+368 DDLDDETD
-377 SSWTISQIRSASED
+377 NSSWTIAQIRSASED
-391 LQKELD
+391 LSKELE

-411 DLPDNLD
+411 DLPKDLNN
-418 DEVTD
+418 EVTTE
-423 NLTNYVKQMA
+423 LTNYVKKMA
-433 TEAGQTAYKAAYEQ
+433 STASSTVTETVRQQ
-447 AYEKAYEQAYKQA
+447 AYEKAMEQLQPAIDAGQMTEEDAKA
-460 YDAAIADGLDEET
+460 KANEIADAAASSSD
-473 AKQTAQQAAEQTA
+473 ASAAA
-486 SSAADTAASSVSS
+486 SSAASQ
-499 TAASTA
+499 A

-523 KDGSDDVTTDMKSMT
+523 KSGSSAVTSDMQSMT
-538 KQLEKVTKEMSNLL
+538 KQLKSVTEKMSGLL
-552 DATNSMLKDLEDI
+552 DATNSLLKDLEDI
-565 ADVFDDYKGLPQD
+565 ADVFDEYKGLPQD

-583 KKLTELA
+583 RKLTELA

-610 LDSLTKTATSSID
+610 LDSLTKTATASID

-649 LRSVRSQADTSTQTT
+649 LRSVRSQADASTQTT

-678 TASGQMQTATDSI
+678 TASGQMQTATNSI

-714 ADLQSVT
+714 ADLESVT
-721 SSMNPAPSSL
+721 SSMNPSPSSL

-742 DDDKD
+742 DDDD
-747 NGISDQDAADEG
+747 DDGISDQDAADEG
-759 VFARICNV
+759 VFARICNI

-775 VGVFASDD
+775 TGVFASDD

>member
-87 GSVYWKLNTDKNRFY
+87 DSVYWKLNTDKNRFY
-102 YECIPSDT
+102 YECIPNDT

-128 PVEAAQC
+128 PVEADQC

-151 SYASDYY
+151 TYASDYY

-210 GSDDFESMGLIMFM
+210 GSNDFESMGLIMFM

-264 AVQSSLS
+264 AVQGSLS
-271 SMSNGISG
+271 SMSSGISG

-289 DRGTIDPRTDAA
+289 DRGTLDPRTDAA

-322 KETLTTLNATTSSIL
+322 KETLTALNATTSSIL
-337 TTLEESGEDVAEYQK
+337 TTLEESGEDIPEYQK
-352 LLNNVKTSLGN
+352 LLNDVKTSLGN

-368 DDLDDETTD
+368 DDLDDETD
-377 SSWTISQIRSASED
+377 NSSWTIARIRSASED
-391 LQKELD
+391 LQKELN
-397 ALTKDLKSLSGSLD
+397 ALTDDLKSLSGSLD
-411 DLPDNLD
+411 DLDLETPVSTELK
-418 DEVTD
+418 
-423 NLTNYVKQMA
+423 NYV
-433 TEAGQTAYKAAYEQ
+433 
-447 AYEKAYEQAYKQA
+447 
-460 YDAAIADGLDEET
+460 
-473 AKQTAQQAAEQTA
+473 
-486 SSAADTAASSVSS
+486 SAMTSS
-499 TAASTA
+499 TAQSAGKDASQKKYLEIMSTITRDMSDEEKA
-505 QASAYNNAQA
+505 EIEENAKAEAAKAGEAAGAAAVQSSAAYNNAQA

-523 KDGSDDVTTDMKSMT
+523 KSGSSAVTSDMQSMT
-538 KQLEKVTKEMSNLL
+538 KQLKSVTEEMSDLL
-552 DATNSMLKDLEDI
+552 DATNSLLKDLEDI
-565 ADVFDDYKGLPQD
+565 ADVFDEYKGLPQD
-578 FTQEG
+578 FTAEG

-610 LDSLTKTATSSID
+610 LDSLTKTATASID

-649 LRSVRSQADTSTQTT
+649 LRSVRSQADASTQTT

-678 TASGQMQTATDSI
+678 TASGQMQTATNSI

-714 ADLQSVT
+714 ADLESVT
-721 SSMNPAPSSL
+721 SSMNPSPSSL

-742 DDDKD
+742 DDDD
-747 NGISDQDAADEG
+747 DDGISDQDAADEG
-759 VFARICNV
+759 VFSRICNI

-775 VGVFASDD
+775 TGVFASND

>member
-80 DEPTLKE
+80 DEPALKD

-102 YECIPSDT
+102 YECIPNDT

-128 PVEAAQC
+128 PVEADQC

-151 SYASDYY
+151 TYASDYY

-210 GSDDFESMGLIMFM
+210 GSNDFESMGLIMFM

-264 AVQSSLS
+264 AVQGSLS
-271 SMSNGISG
+271 SMSSGISG

-289 DRGTIDPRTDAA
+289 DRGTLDPRTDAA

-322 KETLTTLNATTSSIL
+322 KETLTALNATTSSIL
-337 TTLEESGEDVAEYQK
+337 TTLEESGEDIPEYQK
-352 LLNNVKTSLGN
+352 LLNDVKTSLGN

-368 DDLDDETTD
+368 DDLDDETD
-377 SSWTISQIRSASED
+377 NSSWTIARIRSASED
-391 LQKELD
+391 LQKELN
-397 ALTKDLKSLSGSLD
+397 ALTDDLKSLSGSLD
-411 DLPDNLD
+411 DLDLETPVSTELK
-418 DEVTD
+418 
-423 NLTNYVKQMA
+423 NYV
-433 TEAGQTAYKAAYEQ
+433 
-447 AYEKAYEQAYKQA
+447 
-460 YDAAIADGLDEET
+460 
-473 AKQTAQQAAEQTA
+473 
-486 SSAADTAASSVSS
+486 SAMTSS
-499 TAASTA
+499 TAQSAGKDASQKKYLEIMSTITRDMSDEEKA
-505 QASAYNNAQA
+505 EIEEKAKAEAAKAGEAAGAAAVQSSAAYNNAQA

-523 KDGSDDVTTDMKSMT
+523 KSGSSAVTSDMQSMT
-538 KQLEKVTKEMSNLL
+538 KQLKSVTEEMSDLL
-552 DATNSMLKDLEDI
+552 DATNSLLKDLEDI
-565 ADVFDDYKGLPQD
+565 ADVFDEYKGLPQD
-578 FTQEG
+578 FTAEG

-610 LDSLTKTATSSID
+610 LDSLTKTATASID

-649 LRSVRSQADTSTQTT
+649 LRSVRSQADASTQTT

-678 TASGQMQTATDSI
+678 TASGQMQTATNSI

-714 ADLQSVT
+714 ADLESVT
-721 SSMNPAPSSL
+721 SSMNPSPSSL

-742 DDDKD
+742 DDDD
-747 NGISDQDAADEG
+747 DDGISDQDAADEG
-759 VFARICNV
+759 VFSRICNI

-775 VGVFASDD
+775 TGVFASND

>member
-87 GSVYWKLNTDKNRFY
+87 GSVYWKLDTDKNRFY
-102 YECIPSDT
+102 YT

-128 PVEAAQC
+128 PVEADQC

-151 SYASDYY
+151 TYASDYY

-210 GSDDFESMGLIMFM
+210 GSNDFESMGLIMFM

-264 AVQSSLS
+264 AVQGSLS
-271 SMSNGISG
+271 SMSSGISG

-289 DRGTIDPRTDAA
+289 DRGTLDPRTDAA

-310 KSDSLIPELNSA
+310 KSDSLIPELNTT
-322 KETLTTLNATTSSIL
+322 KDTLTSLNATTSSIL
-337 TTLEESGEDVAEYQK
+337 TTLEESGKDIPEYQK
-352 LLNNVKTSLGN
+352 LLNDVKTSLGN

-368 DDLDDETTD
+368 DDLDDETD
-377 SSWTISQIRSASED
+377 NSSWTIAQIRSASED
-391 LQKELD
+391 LKDELD
-397 ALTKDLKSLSGSLD
+397 ALATKNLESLSGSLE
-411 DLPDNLD
+411 DLPKDLND
-418 DEVTD
+418 AVTD
-423 NLTNYVKQMA
+423 NLTDYVKAMA
-433 TEAGQTAYKAAYEQ
+433 TKAGSTASETASQQVYNKAYKVARDAGLSEEAAR
-447 AYEKAYEQAYKQA
+447 
-460 YDAAIADGLDEET
+460 
-473 AKQTAQQAAEQTA
+473 QAAEKAVEDASSDISSAA
-486 SSAADTAASSVSS
+486 SSAASQ
-499 TAASTA
+499 A

-523 KDGSDDVTTDMKSMT
+523 KSGSSAVTSDMQSMT
-538 KQLEKVTKEMSNLL
+538 KQLKSVTEKMSGLL
-552 DATNSMLKDLEDI
+552 KTTNSLLKDLEDI
-565 ADVFDDYKGLPQD
+565 ADVFDEYKGLPQD

-623 KTTDLMSSTTKAL
+623 KTTSLITSTKKAL

-642 MNTANSV
+642 VNTANSV
-649 LRSVRSQADTSTQTT
+649 LRSVRSQADASTQAT

-714 ADLQSVT
+714 ADLESVT
-721 SSMNPAPSSL
+721 SSMNPSPSSL

-742 DDDKD
+742 DDDD
-747 NGISDQDAADEG
+747 DDGTSDQDAADEG
-759 VFARICNV
+759 VFARICNI

-775 VGVFASDD
+775 TGVFASDD

>member
-87 GSVYWKLNTDKNRFY
+87 GSVYWKLDTDKNRFY
-102 YECIPSDT
+102 YECIPNDT

-117 NFDVS
+117 NFDVA

-128 PVEAAQC
+128 PVEADQC

-151 SYASDYY
+151 TYASDYY

-210 GSDDFESMGLIMFM
+210 GSNDFESMGLIMFM

-264 AVQSSLS
+264 AVQGSLS
-271 SMSNGISG
+271 SMSSGISG
-279 IDQVRKQLIK
+279 IDQVRKQVIEGAV
-289 DRGTIDPRTDAA
+289 DCGIIYATDAYSA
-301 LNALDELTG
+301 GLESVDEATADMCGQVIYPAAVLRNSAHPDEAKAFLDYLTG
-310 KSDSLIPELNSA
+310 EDAGKVF
-322 KETLTTLNATTSSIL
+322 
-337 TTLEESGEDVAEYQK
+337 ESVGF
-352 LLNNVKTSLGN
+352 T
-363 LEDLF
+363 
-368 DDLDDETTD
+368 
-377 SSWTISQIRSASED
+377 
-391 LQKELD
+391 
-397 ALTKDLKSLSGSLD
+397 
-411 DLPDNLD
+411 P
-418 DEVTD
+418 
-423 NLTNYVKQMA
+423 
-433 TEAGQTAYKAAYEQ
+433 
-447 AYEKAYEQAYKQA
+447 
-460 YDAAIADGLDEET
+460 
-473 AKQTAQQAAEQTA
+473 
-486 SSAADTAASSVSS
+486 
-499 TAASTA
+499 
-505 QASAYNNAQA
+505 
-515 LAALMTGI
+515 LA
-523 KDGSDDVTTDMKSMT
+523 
-538 KQLEKVTKEMSNLL
+538 
-552 DATNSMLKDLEDI
+552 
-565 ADVFDDYKGLPQD
+565 
-578 FTQEG
+578 
-583 KKLTELA
+583 
-590 NGSLDRVNKML
+590 
-601 ADIPALRES
+601 
-610 LDSLTKTATSSID
+610 
-623 KTTDLMSSTTKAL
+623 
-636 STSYDL
+636 
-642 MNTANSV
+642 
-649 LRSVRSQADTSTQTT
+649 
-664 IDSLLDTLGKLSGS
+664 
-678 TASGQMQTATDSI
+678 
-691 HSAVKDAETD
+691 
-701 LEDDTNVLNIDTS
+701 
-714 ADLQSVT
+714 
-721 SSMNPAPSSL
+721 
-731 QFILRTEEISV
+731 
-742 DDDKD
+742 
-747 NGISDQDAADEG
+747 
-759 VFARICNV
+759 
-767 FKKLFTAI
+767 
-775 VGVFASDD
+775 

>member
-87 GSVYWKLNTDKNRFY
+87 DSVYWKLNTDKNRFY
-102 YECIPSDT
+102 YECIPNDT

-128 PVEAAQC
+128 PVEADQC

-151 SYASDYY
+151 TYASDYY

-210 GSDDFESMGLIMFM
+210 GSNDFESMGLIMFM

-271 SMSNGISG
+271 SMSSGISG

-289 DRGTIDPRTDAA
+289 DRGTLDPRTDAA

-322 KETLTTLNATTSSIL
+322 KETLTALNATTSSIL
-337 TTLEESGEDVAEYQK
+337 TTLEESGEDIPEYQK
-352 LLNNVKTSLGN
+352 LLNDVKTSLGN

-368 DDLDDETTD
+368 DDLDDETD
-377 SSWTISQIRSASED
+377 NSSWTIARIRSASED
-391 LQKELD
+391 LQKELN
-397 ALTKDLKSLSGSLD
+397 ALTDDLRNLSDSLD
-411 DLPDNLD
+411 DLDLKTPVSTELK
-418 DEVTD
+418 
-423 NLTNYVKQMA
+423 NYV
-433 TEAGQTAYKAAYEQ
+433 
-447 AYEKAYEQAYKQA
+447 
-460 YDAAIADGLDEET
+460 
-473 AKQTAQQAAEQTA
+473 
-486 SSAADTAASSVSS
+486 SAMTSS
-499 TAASTA
+499 TAQSAGKDASQKKYLEIMSTITRDMSDEEKA
-505 QASAYNNAQA
+505 EIEEKAKAEAAKAGEAAGAAAVQSSAAYNNAQA

-523 KDGSDDVTTDMKSMT
+523 KSGSSAVTSDMQSMT
-538 KQLEKVTKEMSNLL
+538 KQLESVTEKMSDLL
-552 DATNSMLKDLEDI
+552 NATNSLLKDLEDI
-565 ADVFDDYKGLPQD
+565 TDVFDEYKGLPQD
-578 FTQEG
+578 FTAEG

-636 STSYDL
+636 STSYNL

-649 LRSVRSQADTSTQTT
+649 LRSVRSQADASTQTT

-678 TASGQMQTATDSI
+678 TASGQMQTATNSI

-714 ADLQSVT
+714 ADLESVT
-721 SSMNPAPSSL
+721 SSMNPSPSSL

-742 DDDKD
+742 DDDD
-747 NGISDQDAADEG
+747 DDGISDQDAADEG
-759 VFARICNV
+759 VFARICNI

-775 VGVFASDD
+775 TGVFMSDD

>member
-22 QCAQAAA
+22 QCAYAAA
-29 PTVETDETVYINMDY
+29 PTVETDEAVYINMDY
-44 YGAPTN
+44 YGVPTN

-80 DEPTLKE
+80 DEPTLKD
-87 GSVYWKLNTDKNRFY
+87 GSVYWKLDTDKQRFY
-102 YECIPSDT
+102 YECIPNDT

-128 PVEAAQC
+128 PVEADKC

-151 SYASDYY
+151 DYASEYY

-210 GSDDFESMGLIMFM
+210 GSNDFESMGLIMFM

-264 AVQSSLS
+264 AVQGSLS
-271 SMSNGISG
+271 SMSKGISG
-279 IDQVRKQLIK
+279 IDEVRKQLIR

-301 LNALDELTG
+301 LAALNELTG
-310 KSDSLIPELNSA
+310 QSDSLIPELNTT
-322 KETLTTLNATTSSIL
+322 KDTLTSLNATTSSIL
-337 TTLEESGEDVAEYQK
+337 TTLEESGADVAEYQK
-352 LLNNVKTSLGN
+352 LLEQVKTSLGN

-368 DDLDDETTD
+368 DDLDDET
-377 SSWTISQIRSASED
+377 SNGSWNISQVRSASEN
-391 LQKELD
+391 LSKELE
-397 ALTKDLKSLSGSLD
+397 ALRDDLDKLSKNLNTLPDDLSSKVSDNLENYVAAMTGSAAQSAASAAAQAKYAEIKAAAGPDDDPAEVEARAMAEAEAAGKAAAQGAVKSSEAYSKSL
-411 DLPDNLD
+411 
-418 DEVTD
+418 
-423 NLTNYVKQMA
+423 
-433 TEAGQTAYKAAYEQ
+433 
-447 AYEKAYEQAYKQA
+447 
-460 YDAAIADGLDEET
+460 
-473 AKQTAQQAAEQTA
+473 
-486 SSAADTAASSVSS
+486 
-499 TAASTA
+499 
-505 QASAYNNAQA
+505 A
-515 LAALMTGI
+515 LGAVMTGI
-523 KDGSDDVTTDMKSMT
+523 NDASKSTVKSMQSMT
-538 KQLEKVTKEMSNLL
+538 SQSVKVVKQLTDLL
-552 DATNSMLKDLEDI
+552 DSTNSLLKDLEDI

-610 LDSLTKTATSSID
+610 LDTMTTTANSAID
-623 KTTDLMSSTTKAL
+623 KTTSLITSTKKAL

-642 MNTANSV
+642 VNTANSV
-649 LRSVRSQADTSTQTT
+649 LRSVRSQADASTQAT

-714 ADLQSVT
+714 AELQSVT
-721 SSMNPAPSSL
+721 SNMNPAPSSL
-731 QFILRTEEISV
+731 QFILRTKEISI

-747 NGISDQDAADEG
+747 SGVSDQDAADEG

-775 VGVFASDD
+775 TSVFASDD

>member
-80 DEPTLKE
+80 DEPTLKD
-87 GSVYWKLNTDKNRFY
+87 GSVYWKLDTDKNRFY
-102 YECIPSDT
+102 YECIPNDT

-128 PVEAAQC
+128 PVEADQC

-151 SYASDYY
+151 TYASDYY

-210 GSDDFESMGLIMFM
+210 GSNDFESMGLIMFM

-235 SSMRDIKDRLENSGD
+235 SSMRDIKDRLKNSGD

-264 AVQSSLS
+264 AVQGSLS
-271 SMSNGISG
+271 SMSSGISG

-289 DRGTIDPRTDAA
+289 DRGTLDPRTDAV

-310 KSDSLIPELNSA
+310 KSDSLIPELNTT
-322 KETLTTLNATTSSIL
+322 KDTLTSLNATTSSIL
-337 TTLEESGEDVAEYQK
+337 TTLEESGKDIPEYQK
-352 LLNNVKTSLGN
+352 LLNDVKTSLGN

-368 DDLDDETTD
+368 DDLDDETD
-377 SSWTISQIRSASED
+377 NSSWTIARIRSASED
-391 LQKELD
+391 LQKELNK
-397 ALTKDLKSLSGSLD
+397 LTDDLRNLSDSLEHLDLKTPVST
-411 DLPDNLD
+411 
-418 DEVTD
+418 E
-423 NLTNYVKQMA
+423 LTNYVKNM
-433 TEAGQTAYKAAYEQ
+433 TSTASSTVTKTVRQ
-447 AYEKAYEQAYKQA
+447 KAYTDAMERFQHDIKAGTMTEEEAKA
-460 YDAAIADGLDEET
+460 KANEIADAAASSSE
-473 AKQTAQQAAEQTA
+473 A
-486 SSAADTAASSVSS
+486 SSAASKAASE
-499 TAASTA
+499 A
-505 QASAYNNAQA
+505 QASAYSNAQA
-515 LAALMTGI
+515 LAALLNGI
-523 KDGSDDVTTDMKSMT
+523 NEGSTDVKKQTDSMLSR
-538 KQLEKVTKEMSNLL
+538 LESVTKEMSGLL
-552 DATNSMLKDLEDI
+552 NATNSLLKDLEDI
-565 ADVFDDYKGLPQD
+565 ADVFDEYKGLPQD
-578 FTQEG
+578 FTAEG

-610 LDSLTKTATSSID
+610 LDSLTKTATASID

-649 LRSVRSQADTSTQTT
+649 LRSVRSQADASTQTT
-664 IDSLLDTLGKLSGS
+664 INSLLDTLGKLSGS
-678 TASGQMQTATDSI
+678 TASGQMQTATNSI

-714 ADLQSVT
+714 ADLESVT
-721 SSMNPAPSSL
+721 SSMNPSPSSL

-742 DDDKD
+742 DDDD
-747 NGISDQDAADEG
+747 DDGISDQDAADEG
-759 VFARICNV
+759 VFARICNI

-775 VGVFASDD
+775 TGVFASDD

>member
-102 YECIPSDT
+102 YECIPNDT

-128 PVEAAQC
+128 PVEADQC

-151 SYASDYY
+151 TYASDYY

-210 GSDDFESMGLIMFM
+210 GSNDFESMGLIMFM

-264 AVQSSLS
+264 AVQGSLS
-271 SMSNGISG
+271 SMSSGISG

-289 DRGTIDPRTDAA
+289 DRGTLDPRTDAA

-322 KETLTTLNATTSSIL
+322 KETLTALNATTSSIL
-337 TTLEESGEDVAEYQK
+337 TTLEESGEDIPEYQK
-352 LLNNVKTSLGN
+352 LLNDVKTSLGN

-368 DDLDDETTD
+368 DDLDDETD
-377 SSWTISQIRSASED
+377 NSSWTIARIRSASED
-391 LQKELD
+391 LSKELE
-397 ALTKDLKSLSGSLD
+397 ALRKDLSSLSDSLEHL
-411 DLPDNLD
+411 DLETPVSK
-418 DEVTD
+418 E
-423 NLTNYVKQMA
+423 LTNYVSAM
-433 TEAGQTAYKAAYEQ
+433 TSS
-447 AYEKAYEQAYKQA
+447 
-460 YDAAIADGLDEET
+460 
-473 AKQTAQQAAEQTA
+473 TAQ
-486 SSAADTAASSVSS
+486 SAGTAASQKKYLEIMSTITDDMSDEEKAKIEEKAKAEAAKAGEAAGAAAVQSS
-499 TAASTA
+499 A
-505 QASAYNNAQA
+505 AYNNAQA

-523 KDGSDDVTTDMKSMT
+523 KSGSSAVTSDMQTMT
-538 KQLEKVTKEMSNLL
+538 KQLESVTKEMSGLL
-552 DATNSMLKDLEDI
+552 NATNSLLKDLEDI
-565 ADVFDDYKGLPQD
+565 ADVFDEYKGLPQD
-578 FTQEG
+578 FTAEG

-649 LRSVRSQADTSTQTT
+649 LRSVRSQADASTQTT
-664 IDSLLDTLGKLSGS
+664 INSLLDTLGKLSGS
-678 TASGQMQTATDSI
+678 TASGQMQTATNSI

-714 ADLQSVT
+714 ADLESVT
-721 SSMNPAPSSL
+721 SSMNPSPSSL

-742 DDDKD
+742 DDDD
-747 NGISDQDAADEG
+747 DDGTSDQDAADEG
-759 VFARICNV
+759 VFARICNI

-775 VGVFASDD
+775 AGVFASDD

>member
-102 YECIPSDT
+102 YECIPNDT

-128 PVEAAQC
+128 PVEADQC

-151 SYASDYY
+151 TYASDYY

-210 GSDDFESMGLIMFM
+210 GSNDFESMGLIMFM

-264 AVQSSLS
+264 AVQGSLS
-271 SMSNGISG
+271 SMSSGISG

-289 DRGTIDPRTDAA
+289 DRGTLDPRTDAA

-322 KETLTTLNATTSSIL
+322 KETLTALNATTSSIL
-337 TTLEESGEDVAEYQK
+337 TTLEESGKDIPEYQK
-352 LLNNVKTSLGN
+352 LLNDVKTSLGN

-368 DDLDDETTD
+368 DDLDDETD
-377 SSWTISQIRSASED
+377 NSSWTIARIRSASED
-391 LQKELD
+391 LQKELN
-397 ALTKDLKSLSGSLD
+397 ALTQDLKNLSGNLEDLPKDLND
-411 DLPDNLD
+411 A
-418 DEVTD
+418 VTD
-423 NLTNYVKQMA
+423 NLTDYVKAMA
-433 TEAGQTAYKAAYEQ
+433 TEAGQTAYKAAYKQ
-447 AYEKAYEQAYKQA
+447 AYQKA
-460 YDAAIADGLDEET
+460 YDAAIAAGSDEET
-473 AKQTAQQAAEQTA
+473 AKQTA

-523 KDGSDDVTTDMKSMT
+523 KSGSSAVTSDMQTMT
-538 KQLEKVTKEMSNLL
+538 KQLESVTKEMSGLL
-552 DATNSMLKDLEDI
+552 DATNSLLKDLEDI
-565 ADVFDDYKGLPQD
+565 ADVFDEYKGLPQD

-649 LRSVRSQADTSTQTT
+649 LRSVRSQADASTQTT
-664 IDSLLDTLGKLSGS
+664 INSLLDTLGKLSGS
-678 TASGQMQTATDSI
+678 TASGQMQTATNSI

-714 ADLQSVT
+714 ADLESVT
-721 SSMNPAPSSL
+721 SSMNPSPSSL

-742 DDDKD
+742 DDDD
-747 NGISDQDAADEG
+747 DDGTSDQDAADEG
-759 VFARICNV
+759 VFARICNI

-775 VGVFASDD
+775 AGVFTSDD

>member
-87 GSVYWKLNTDKNRFY
+87 DSVYWKLNTDKNRFY
-102 YECIPSDT
+102 YECIPNDT

-128 PVEAAQC
+128 PVEADQC

-151 SYASDYY
+151 TYASDYY

-210 GSDDFESMGLIMFM
+210 GSNDFESMGLIMFM

-264 AVQSSLS
+264 AVQGSLS
-271 SMSNGISG
+271 SMSSGISG

-289 DRGTIDPRTDAA
+289 DRGTLDPRTDAA

-322 KETLTTLNATTSSIL
+322 KETLTALNATTSSIL
-337 TTLEESGEDVAEYQK
+337 TTLEESGEDIPEYQK
-352 LLNNVKTSLGN
+352 LLNDVKTSLGN

-368 DDLDDETTD
+368 DDLDDETD
-377 SSWTISQIRSASED
+377 NSSWTIAQIRSASED
-391 LQKELD
+391 LQKELN
-397 ALTKDLKSLSGSLD
+397 ALTDDLKSLSGSLD
-411 DLPDNLD
+411 DLDLETPVSTELK
-418 DEVTD
+418 
-423 NLTNYVKQMA
+423 NYV
-433 TEAGQTAYKAAYEQ
+433 
-447 AYEKAYEQAYKQA
+447 
-460 YDAAIADGLDEET
+460 
-473 AKQTAQQAAEQTA
+473 
-486 SSAADTAASSVSS
+486 SAMTSS
-499 TAASTA
+499 TAQSAGKDASQQKYLEIMSTITDDMSDEEKA
-505 QASAYNNAQA
+505 KIEEKAKAEAAKAGEAAGAAAVQSSAAYNNAQA

-523 KDGSDDVTTDMKSMT
+523 KSGSSAVTSDMQTMT
-538 KQLEKVTKEMSNLL
+538 KQLESVTKEMSDLL
-552 DATNSMLKDLEDI
+552 NATNSLLKDLEDI
-565 ADVFDDYKGLPQD
+565 ADVFDEYKGLPQD
-578 FTQEG
+578 FTAEG

-610 LDSLTKTATSSID
+610 LDSLTKTATASID

-649 LRSVRSQADTSTQTT
+649 LRSVRSQADASTQTT
-664 IDSLLDTLGKLSGS
+664 INSLLDTLGKLSGS
-678 TASGQMQTATDSI
+678 TASGQMQTATNSI

-701 LEDDTNVLNIDTS
+701 LEDDTTVLNIDTS
-714 ADLQSVT
+714 ADLESVT
-721 SSMNPAPSSL
+721 SSMNPSPSSL

-742 DDDKD
+742 DDDD
-747 NGISDQDAADEG
+747 DDGISDQDAADEG
-759 VFARICNV
+759 VFARICNI

-775 VGVFASDD
+775 TGVFASDD